1 MTTEQVWECTKV
13 GEWLDAKFHDVET
26 GEIFLVEWKREE
38 GEDIEDFIQRCQDTA
53 DENFSDARFV
63 CLCSGL
69 EAEYLGYD
77 TY

>member
-1 MTTEQVWECTKV
+1 MTTQQVWECTKV
-13 GEWLDAKFHDVET
+13 GEWLDAKFYDEET
-26 GEIFLVEWKREE
+26 GEIFFVEWTKED

-53 DENFSDARFV
+53 DKNFSDARFV

>member
-1 MTTEQVWECTKV
+1 MTTQQVWECTKV
-13 GEWLDAKFHDVET
+13 GEWLDAKFYDEET

>member
-26 GEIFLVEWKREE
+26 GEIFFVELKKED
-38 GEDIEDFIQRCQDTA
+38 GEDIEDFISKCQEVA
-53 DENFSDARFV
+53 DENFDAPEF
-63 CLCSGL
+63 CGLYSSG
-69 EAEYLGYD
+69 EAEYFGYD

>member
-1 MTTEQVWECTKV
+1 MTTEQIWESTKV
-13 GEWLDAKFHDVET
+13 GEWLDGKFYDAET
-26 GEIFLVEWKREE
+26 GEIFLVEWKKEE
-38 GEDIEDFIQRCQDTA
+38 GESLEDFIAKCQETA
-53 DENFSDARFV
+53 DENFDCACFI